1 MPFSVPVADDLGV
14 QLARGLRFVRGLP
27 PTAAR

>member
-1 MPFSVPVADDLGV
+1 MSFSAPVADDLGA
-14 QLARGLRFVRGLP
+14 QLARGLRYVRGLP